1 MDLTQHV
8 EELRHQLELAA
19 EAGGDDARVVAG
31 RLTAALESAARLV
44 LLDAISA
51 AAAEITLD
59 LAPGS
64 VDVRLR
70 GRDPEFVV
78 TPPPVDHPA
87 DSGPTDA
94 VTPPPTAWGSGHR
107 RRRHRSVAHHV
118 APARAAQG
126 PDRAGRR
133 ARRPVGQLVAG
144 THRLRRG
151 RGDRPA
157 TTQHAVKSTR
167 RPELHRLGPLAAP
180 GPSHRSRSRRTSMPT
195 FESPDRSRSPSTSSA
210 TPTSRRA
217 TAPTPSSRW
226 ARRTRPTR
234 PT

>member
-78 TPPPVDHPA
+78 TPPPVD
-87 DSGPTDA
+87 A
-94 VTPPPTAWGSGHR
+94 VTPPPTSVGAPVTDGDDTGPSRITLRLPEQLKGRIEEAAGRDGLSVNSWLVRTVSAAVGATDPQQ
-107 RRRHRSVAHHV
+107 RSV
-118 APARAAQG
+118 RSS
-126 PDRAGRR
+126 
-133 ARRPVGQLVAG
+133 PVGGQSFTG
-144 THRLRRG
+144 
-151 RGDRPA
+151 
-157 TTQHAVKSTR
+157 
-167 RPELHRLGPLAAP
+167 
-180 GPSHRSRSRRTSMPT
+180 
-195 FESPDRSRSPSTSSA
+195 
-210 TPTSRRA
+210 
-217 TAPTPSSRW
+217 W
-226 ARRTRPTR
+226 AR
-234 PT
+234 

>member
-31 RLTAALESAARLV
+31 RLTAAVESAARLV

-87 DSGPTDA
+87 DSSPTDA
-94 VTPPPTAWGSGHR
+94 VTPPATRVGAPVTDGDDTGPSRITLRLPEQLKGRIEEASGR
-107 RRRHRSVAHHV
+107 EGLSVNSWLVRTVSAAVGATDPQQRSVRSS
-118 APARAAQG
+118 PLG
-126 PDRAGRR
+126 
-133 ARRPVGQLVAG
+133 GQSFTG
-144 THRLRRG
+144 
-151 RGDRPA
+151 
-157 TTQHAVKSTR
+157 
-167 RPELHRLGPLAAP
+167 
-180 GPSHRSRSRRTSMPT
+180 
-195 FESPDRSRSPSTSSA
+195 
-210 TPTSRRA
+210 
-217 TAPTPSSRW
+217 W
-226 ARRTRPTR
+226 AR
-234 PT
+234 

>member
-59 LAPGS
+59 LVPGS

-78 TPPPVDHPA
+78 TPPPVDHV
-87 DSGPTDA
+87 SRR
-94 VTPPPTAWGSGHR
+94 GHR
-107 RRRHRSVAHHV
+107 RRDPAAHQPWDPAHRRRRQRSVAHHV
-118 APARAAQG
+118 APAGAAQG
-126 PDRAGRR
+126 PDRTGRR
-133 ARRPVGQLVAG
+133 ARRPSVNSWLVRTVSAAVGVADP
-144 THRLRRG
+144 HERG
-151 RGDRPA
+151 RRSANP
-157 TTQHAVKSTR
+157 
-167 RPELHRLGPLAAP
+167 P
-180 GPSHRSRSRRTSMPT
+180 GGQSFTG
-195 FESPDRSRSPSTSSA
+195 
-210 TPTSRRA
+210 
-217 TAPTPSSRW
+217 W
-226 ARRTRPTR
+226 AR
-234 PT
+234 